1 MRKNI
6 ARVLLYA
13 ACAVLVV
20 FYILVLWW
28 GKNPKV
34 GTEYLSLIHISIY
47 TSVRIVCKEHSIQ
60 LTAAELIMKI

>member
-28 GKNPKV
+28 GKNPKSWNRIPNV
-34 GTEYLSLIHISIY
+34 LSD
-47 TSVRIVCKEHSIQ
+47 T
-60 LTAAELIMKI
+60 

>member
-1 MRKNI
+1 MEVCMRKNI

-34 GTEYLSLIHISIY
+34 EQNTECTI
-47 TSVRIVCKEHSIQ
+47 
-60 LTAAELIMKI
+60 

>member
-6 ARVLLYA
+6 ARVLLYT

-28 GKNPKV
+28 GRILRLEQN
-34 GTEYLSLIHISIY
+34 TECTI
-47 TSVRIVCKEHSIQ
+47 
-60 LTAAELIMKI
+60 

>member
-34 GTEYLSLIHISIY
+34 YIWNERDMYRT
-47 TSVRIVCKEHSIQ
+47 
-60 LTAAELIMKI
+60 

>member
-6 ARVLLYA
+6 ARVLLYT

-28 GKNPKV
+28 GKNPEGWNRIPNV
-34 GTEYLSLIHISIY
+34 LSD
-47 TSVRIVCKEHSIQ
+47 T
-60 LTAAELIMKI
+60 

>member
-6 ARVLLYA
+6 ARVLLYT

-34 GTEYLSLIHISIY
+34 GTEYRMY
-47 TSVRIVCKEHSIQ
+47 Y
-60 LTAAELIMKI
+60 LTHELTDWPGYGNLK